1 MKILFISN
9 LYPPNTV
16 GGYERLCHE
25 MAGALASRGHPIS
38 VLTSS
43 YGGRAESYPGQTVH
57 RSLRLLA
64 PEDNIY
70 ADFACPQDEL
80 VRINARNIERFH
92 ETLAAEP
99 PDAVFA
105 WNLKFFDRSLL
116 DAIQDVA
123 VPVFYLLTDIWL
135 ISFLDAGFVG
145 GYFSTHVHGG
155 APHPGILRNLARRA
169 LAAIGR
175 RPRYRLRGH
184 AVFASRYMR
193 WLHRR
198 AGLRFDR
205 TAVIHHG
212 VQLAGHAE
220 SDYADRALLRSPPE
234 LRLLCAGR
242 LVDLKG
248 MHTAIEALP
257 RVIEALPEH
266 RVRLTVLGDARDR
279 PYVERLHQ
287 SVREKGLSAHV
298 EFAPAVSEGE
308 LFALFQ
314 RHDLYLFPSLYEP
327 FSLTLIHALDGGIPT
342 IASDAGG
349 NPEIVRHRRTGL
361 VFPKGDAAQL
371 AQAIAT
377 LARDA
382 RLRGNIAR
390 AGRRAARRYSF
401 DRMVGRV
408 ERYITAHL

>member
-9 LYPPNTV
+9 LYPPRTV

-25 MAGALASRGHPIS
+25 MAGALVSRGHPIS

-43 YGGRAESYPGQTVH
+43 YGGRTESYPGQTVH
-57 RSLRLLA
+57 RALRLLA

-70 ADFACPQDEL
+70 ADFACPPDEL
-80 VRINARNIERFH
+80 ARINARNIERFQ
-92 ETLAAEP
+92 ETLAAKR
-99 PDAVFA
+99 PDAVFV

-116 DAIQDVA
+116 DAIQDVS

-145 GYFSTHVHGG
+145 GYFAHHVHGG
-155 APHPGILRNLARRA
+155 APHPGVLRDLARRV
-169 LAAIGR
+169 LATIGR

-198 AGLRFDR
+198 AGLRFDS

-212 VQLAGHAE
+212 VHLAGHAQ
-220 SDYADRALLRSPPE
+220 SDYADRAMLGSPPE

-248 MHTAIEALP
+248 VHTAIEALP
-257 RVIEALPEH
+257 RVIEALPQH
-266 RVRLTVLGDARDR
+266 RVRLTVIGDARDR
-279 PYVERLHQ
+279 PYVERLHRLVGE
-287 SVREKGLSAHV
+287 SGLSAQV
-298 EFAPAVSEGE
+298 EFQPAVSEAE

-327 FSLTLIHALDGGIPT
+327 FSLTLIHALNGGIPT

-361 VFPKGDAAQL
+361 VFPRGDAAQL

-382 RLRGNIAR
+382 RLRGNVAR
-390 AGRRAARRYSF
+390 AGRRAARRHSF
-401 DRMVGRV
+401 DRMVGRI
-408 ERYITAHL
+408 ERYIASQL